1 MMVLT
6 TTAGAGLSITQQ
18 PATSSCRLR
27 NAVLISLFT
36 DARAPADQVPEGA
49 NNRGYWGDMDL
60 PQSESLGSCLWTLQR
75 EKITNNLLT
84 RINNHATDALAWLID
99 EGELIAVN
107 VTTERRG
114 TDTVAFKIDCQ
125 LPNGEWLNV
134 TAEQA
139 GYGI

>member
-1 MMVLT
+1 MALAT
-6 TTAGAGLSITQQ
+6 STSAGLSITQQ
-18 PATSSCRLR
+18 PATQQTRLR

-36 DARAPADQVPEGA
+36 DARASADQVPEGA
-49 NNRGYWGDMDL
+49 SNRGYWGDMEL

-75 EKITNNLLT
+75 EKITTNLLT
-84 RINNHATDALAWLID
+84 RIKNHATDALEWLID
-99 EGELIAVN
+99 EGDLIAVN